1 MATRIRNETPQQ
13 RFKRI
18 AESRTNAVLEK
29 LRLLGNCASRQNYNY
44 TEKDVEQIF
53 SAINRQLKEMK
64 TKFNSRKCEDFKLR

>member
-13 RFKRI
+13 RFNRI

-53 SAINRQLKEMK
+53 SAINRQLKEVK
-64 TKFNSRKCEDFKLR
+64 TRFNLGKHHDFRLK